1 MYNGWPIKR
10 EKCASSSY
18 IKSIIHFT
26 QNNAR
31 YVNCIYEIDIV
42 FWLYQGL
49 YELERNLVLQL
60 QSLFRILDTSTCT
73 RMSA

>member
-10 EKCASSSY
+10 EKCASPSY

-31 YVNCIYEIDIV
+31 YVNCISEIDIV

-49 YELERNLVLQL
+49 YELERSLILQL